1 MPSDDDAVE
10 QGSSLPD
17 KATGAAAKAALGAV
31 DAINEVTDLL
41 GSAAREAGLIN
52 RKGKLRKVRA
62 LRRGITDPL
71 GVSRDLLKGAQAAR
85 RQQRQADQ
93 D

>member
-1 MPSDDDAVE
+1 MPSDDDDRE

-17 KATGAAAKAALGAV
+17 KATDAAAKAALGAV
-31 DAINEVTDLL
+31 DALNEVTDMLE
-41 GSAAREAGLIN
+41 SAAREAGLMN
-52 RKGKLRKVRA
+52 RKGKLRKLRT

-85 RQQRQADQ
+85 RQQRQAGQ